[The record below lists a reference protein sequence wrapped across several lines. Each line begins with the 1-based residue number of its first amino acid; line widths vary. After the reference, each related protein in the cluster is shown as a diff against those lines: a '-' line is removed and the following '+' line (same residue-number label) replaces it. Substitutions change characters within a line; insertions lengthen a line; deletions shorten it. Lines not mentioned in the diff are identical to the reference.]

1 MFFYKRHPLS
11 PSKRKLVY
19 NSKQTTME
27 PYREKILLTYK
38 FLLKTHEELLTRT
51 INVGMLGELA
61 EVNKVFAAGDTY
73 NFDIEQFKGTQ
84 DTNLN
89 KLIAFYDEL
98 ENLMNSLANINAIT
112 EEELEDFEEDD
123 EDGEEE

>member
-1 MFFYKRHPLS
+1 
-11 PSKRKLVY
+11 
-19 NSKQTTME
+19 ME

-61 EVNKVFAAGDTY
+61 EVNKVFAVGDTY
-73 NFDIEQFKGTQ
+73 NFEIEQFKGTP
-84 DTNLN
+84 DANLN
-89 KLIAFYDEL
+89 KLIDFYDAL

-112 EEELEDFEEDD
+112 EEELEELEELEDFEEDD
-123 EDGEEE
+123 DREDI

>member
-1 MFFYKRHPLS
+1 
-11 PSKRKLVY
+11 
-19 NSKQTTME
+19 ME

-61 EVNKVFAAGDTY
+61 EVNKVFAVGDTY

-89 KLIAFYDEL
+89 KLIDFYDEL

-112 EEELEDFEEDD
+112 EEELEEFED
-123 EDGEEE
+123 EDVEE

>member
-1 MFFYKRHPLS
+1 
-11 PSKRKLVY
+11 
-19 NSKQTTME
+19 ME

-61 EVNKVFAAGDTY
+61 EVNKVFAVGDTY
-73 NFDIEQFKGTQ
+73 NFDIEQFKGTP

-89 KLIAFYDEL
+89 KLIDFYDEL

-112 EEELEDFEEDD
+112 EEELEGFEGEYEEEDN
-123 EDGEEE
+123 EELL